1 MKEIVGFEGSDKLR
15 SVGVIGYPLR
25 HSISPAFQQAA
36 LDYYGLDIRYELWE
50 TEPKD
55 LQSMVE
61 QLRQLQSLGANVT
74 VPYKQAVLPLLDE
87 LDDLA
92 SRIEAVNTIVRQ
104 EDRLTGYNTDA
115 YGFLQALRQHGKFEP
130 EGREAI
136 VIGAG
141 GAARAACYA
150 LLEAGV
156 VSLTI
161 VNRTRERAEALAWAL
176 EGRVRT
182 RVDTLPWGDAR
193 LGEVLSQCHLIVN
206 CTTMGM
212 KCSSE
217 EGESPLE
224 ARLIPRGI
232 LVYDLVYNPLETPLL
247 RVAKVAGAHT
257 LGGLAMLVYQ
267 GAAAF
272 ELWTNRKAPLDVMFE
287 AARVGLSEEKGG
299 CKQ

>member
-1 MKEIVGFEGSDKLR
+1 MGDDKLR
-15 SVGVIGYPLR
+15 FVGVIGYPLR

-50 TEPKD
+50 TEPIG
-55 LQSMVE
+55 LQSMVG
-61 QLRQLQSLGANVT
+61 QLRLPQNLGANVT
-74 VPYKQAVLPLLDE
+74 VPYKQAVLPMLDE

-104 EDRLTGYNTDA
+104 EGRLIGYNTDV

-130 EGREAI
+130 EGKEVV

-141 GAARAACYA
+141 GAARAACFA

-182 RVDTLPWGDAR
+182 RVATLPWGDAR
-193 LGEVLSQCHLIVN
+193 LGELLSRCHLIVN

-212 KCSSE
+212 KYGSE

-224 ARLIPRGI
+224 AGLIPQNI

-247 RVAKVAGAHT
+247 RAAKAAGART

-272 ELWTNRKAPLDVMFE
+272 ELWTNQKAPLDVMFE
-287 AARVGLSEEKGG
+287 SAKAGLGEKKGG
-299 CKQ
+299 CRQ